1 MKNSRPIWC
10 RSSALSIRFLCNEE
24 TFVTISSA
32 SPNADPSKVTRQQ
45 PLWDEHAAFID
56 KLVAENFIIMG
67 GPLIDGTE
75 VPHGALLIV
84 SAEDE
89 NEVRNKLKND
99 PWFEKSI
106 LKLESIKRWQIF
118 IDVRK

>member
-10 RSSALSIRFLCNEE
+10 RSSPLSIRFLCNEE

-56 KLVAENFIIMG
+56 KLVAEGFIMMG

-75 VPHGALLIV
+75 IPHGALLIV

-89 NEVRNKLKND
+89 NEVRKQTEERSLVR
-99 PWFEKSI
+99 EKHS
-106 LKLESIKRWQIF
+106 ET
-118 IDVRK
+118 RKHQALANLH